1 MERRAKRKQS
11 GKFISKLL
19 LGVALGPLLSA
30 VCSIGALLF
39 ALCFF
44 SEAQQ
49 PGRIYRIGYLDPS
62 TASATAGLLEA
73 FRQEMSKRGWIEGKN
88 ITIEYRFAEL
98 KSERQEALAEELVR
112 WKADVIVA
120 AGGAPSAARKV
131 TATIPIVV
139 ASGVDLVAAGLAE
152 SLARPGGNVTGL
164 SILGPELITKRLE
177 ILKEVVP
184 SLTRVGVL
192 TRTGAGEG
200 TGQQQQM
207 KEIRAAASV
216 LKLGLQELP
225 TGLDADALER
235 TFRAAAQQQVNA
247 IIPTAGRLTFAARK
261 PIAQLAIKYQL
272 PAIYQEQEFVDEGG
286 LMSYGPDFSDL
297 YRRAAYFV
305 DRILRGT
312 KPANLPVE
320 QPTKFEFVIN
330 LKTAKQIGLTIPPNV
345 LARADKVIK

>member
-1 MERRAKRKQS
+1 MPLAPLEKSPLRFPSWWRV
-11 GKFISKLL
+11 GLISSPRGLPK
-19 LGVALGPLLSA
+19 VS
-30 VCSIGALLF
+30 
-39 ALCFF
+39 
-44 SEAQQ
+44 Q
-49 PGRIYRIGYLDPS
+49 GR
-62 TASATAGLLEA
+62 E
-73 FRQEMSKRGWIEGKN
+73 
-88 ITIEYRFAEL
+88 
-98 KSERQEALAEELVR
+98 
-112 WKADVIVA
+112 
-120 AGGAPSAARKV
+120 
-131 TATIPIVV
+131 
-139 ASGVDLVAAGLAE
+139 
-152 SLARPGGNVTGL
+152 GNVTGL

-272 PAIYQEQEFVDEGG
+272 PAIYQEQEFVDDGG
-286 LMSYGPDFSDL
+286 LMSYGPDFSTCTGARL
-297 YRRAAYFV
+297 RRR
-305 DRILRGT
+305 RILRGT